1 MIGADDGRATM
12 AMRILGLLL
21 FVGLAACSTGEKADV
36 KLLDETLHQYA
47 SVMRWS
53 DSMEA
58 GVEFID
64 PEVLAA
70 RPPKAIDLERMRQL
84 QVAGYR
90 EQPYAFIDDLR
101 VRQIVQIELVN
112 RHTQEVRSV
121 VDLQEWRFDPVG
133 KRWWLMTGLPRLDPA
148 R

>member
-1 MIGADDGRATM
+1 M
-12 AMRILGLLL
+12 AMRILGFLLVL
-21 FVGLAACSTGEKADV
+21 TGLTACSSGPKADV

-58 GVEFID
+58 GVEFVD

-70 RPPKAIDLERMRQL
+70 HPPRTIDLERMRQL

-90 EQPYAFIDDLR
+90 EQAYSFIDDLR
-101 VRQIVQIELVN
+101 VRQVVQIELVN
-112 RHTQEVRSV
+112 RHTQEVRSI
-121 VDLQEWRFDPVG
+121 VDAQEWRYDPEG
-133 KRWWLMTGLPRLDPA
+133 KRWWLMTGLPRVDSA